1 MLNYRLS
8 RLVCTTAFLAA
19 LATTTACTTL
29 QNAYDSVDNSL
40 SGGKEYQ
47 ASPTKVEVK
56 SPAAAPVQDVNAQEI
71 TANKPVELGRVTDS
85 TLNPSPEAKNVA
97 PIVPTAQNAA
107 PAAAPTAAPAAA
119 PAPVASNTVALL
131 TIRFNQPHV
140 YYDDALVQSVGI
152 AEKAKPGVTYEVLS
166 TIPDLSSLA
175 PDMQEKLSARAK
187 DNLRNVVVK
196 MQQQGITAD
205 RIRIAEQTLKIR
217 SQEIRVFVR

>member
-8 RLVCTTAFLAA
+8 RLVCKTAFFAA
-19 LATTTACTTL
+19 LAATTACTTL

-40 SGGKEYQ
+40 SGDKEYQ

-71 TANKPVELGRVTDS
+71 TTNQPVELGRVTDS
-85 TLNPSPEAKNVA
+85 SLTPSTEAEAKNVA

-107 PAAAPTAAPAAA
+107 PAEAPAAA

-140 YYDDALVQSVGI
+140 YYDDALIQSVSI
-152 AEKAKPGVTYEVLS
+152 AEKAKSGVTYEVLS

-196 MQQQGITAD
+196 MQQQGITAE